1 MTVVNETT
9 PFASLNLFTASK
21 HIRFLKTLKQIRF
34 SGQLVLTDSKG
45 QQWSFYL
52 YLGSLIYAT
61 GGTHPMRRWQRNLA
75 AYCPRMVAYH
85 SVLPPNLAGV
95 NVASSTTDW
104 QYQLLCL
111 WVSQQ
116 KITSE
121 QAAQVIGS
129 IISEVLFD
137 VAQAM
142 RVVHQINQD
151 PDYLLSAP
159 IVLIDVQKAIA
170 KAAEL
175 WQAWQDAQLANYF
188 PNSAPVIK
196 QPEELRQRTS
206 TQVYQTLIQV
216 LNGEYTLH
224 DLALKMKRNIVQ
236 VSHSLLPYIH
246 SGLVELVSIPDLP
259 NPIHTPILKTP
270 PTLADSTKQLVAC
283 VDDSPLVCQTMEAL
297 LTAAGYQFVGIDDGL
312 RAFAV
317 LLSRKPDLIFLD
329 LVMPNTNGY
338 EICSKLRS
346 LPAFRKTPILILTG
360 NDGIVDRV
368 RAKLVGASDFLSKPV
383 DAGTV
388 LAVIRKHLAQGA
400 TSY

>member
-1 MTVVNETT
+1 M
-9 PFASLNLFTASK
+9 
-21 HIRFLKTLKQIRF
+21 
-34 SGQLVLTDSKG
+34 
-45 QQWSFYL
+45 
-52 YLGSLIYAT
+52 
-61 GGTHPMRRWQRNLA
+61 LA
-75 AYCPRMVAYH
+75 Y
-85 SVLPPNLAGV
+85 SSILPPNLAGV
-95 NVASSTTDW
+95 NATSFTTDW
-104 QYQLLCL
+104 QYQLLCS

-116 KITSE
+116 KITGE
-121 QAAQVIGS
+121 QAAQVIDS

-142 RVVHQINQD
+142 RVVHQINQA
-151 PDYLLSAP
+151 PDSSLSAP
-159 IVLIDVQKAIA
+159 PVLIDVQQAIA
-170 KAAEL
+170 KVQQL

-188 PNSAPVIK
+188 PNSVPVIK
-196 QPEELRQRTS
+196 QPEELRKRTS

-216 LNGEYTLH
+216 LNGQYTLH
-224 DLALKMKRNIVQ
+224 DLALKMKRNVVQ
-236 VSHSLLPYIH
+236 VSDSLLPYIH
-246 SGLVELVSIPDLP
+246 LGLVELVSIPDLP
-259 NPIHTPILKTP
+259 NPIHTPGLKTP
-270 PTLADSTKQLVAC
+270 STLADSTKQLVAC

-297 LTAAGYQFVGIDDGL
+297 ITAAGYHFVGVDDGL

-338 EICSKLRS
+338 EICSKLRKI
-346 LPAFRKTPILILTG
+346 PAFRNTPILILTG

-388 LAVIRKHLAQGA
+388 LSVIRKHLAQSV